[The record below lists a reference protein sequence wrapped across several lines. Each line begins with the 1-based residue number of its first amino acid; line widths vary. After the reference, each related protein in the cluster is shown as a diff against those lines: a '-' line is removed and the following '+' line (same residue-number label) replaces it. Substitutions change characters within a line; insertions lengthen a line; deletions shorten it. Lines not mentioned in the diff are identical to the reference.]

1 MHTPKPKTTQGEDL
15 QELLLEEGDEFI
27 DAAFMT
33 LLKRRPDANGG
44 RTYLRA
50 LRSGTS
56 KLQILYELS
65 MSDDCRR
72 VGGEIA
78 GLGDACARAGI
89 GEANEQSMVAPPA
102 EVAQVTRAEQ
112 LLVIVDTDKFI
123 ELAYWVLLKRPPDA
137 EGIANCRGR
146 LQGGAGKA
154 QVLYELFTSPECREM
169 GVELP
174 GLRDA
179 FTREGL
185 HVVESQVSAPPE
197 ELPMA
202 ATTLAELLGYQA
214 GRFVDCAYL
223 TLLKRAP
230 DSQGFQDQ
238 LQQLLNGTAKIQ
250 ILSEMSASKE
260 AIAAGVNLPGLS
272 AALTRY
278 KFSQTPIVGRLVK
291 VFMSVE
297 GNSPAE
303 RRGRAA
309 EQRLLTLAA
318 EVGERLAQLEK
329 SSGRASVME
338 QKSLA
343 TGEST
348 DARIA
353 SLERSVTSLRQ
364 LIEQSARKFSVS
376 EALSSDAAAA
386 QSSSRLARDLR
397 AEEIARD
404 LRRMQ

>member
-1 MHTPKPKTTQGEDL
+1 M
-15 QELLLEEGDEFI
+15 
-27 DAAFMT
+27 
-33 LLKRRPDANGG
+33 
-44 RTYLRA
+44 
-50 LRSGTS
+50 
-56 KLQILYELS
+56 
-65 MSDDCRR
+65 
-72 VGGEIA
+72 
-78 GLGDACARAGI
+78 
-89 GEANEQSMVAPPA
+89 
-102 EVAQVTRAEQ
+102 
-112 LLVIVDTDKFI
+112 
-123 ELAYWVLLKRPPDA
+123 
-137 EGIANCRGR
+137 
-146 LQGGAGKA
+146 
-154 QVLYELFTSPECREM
+154 
-169 GVELP
+169 
-174 GLRDA
+174 
-179 FTREGL
+179 
-185 HVVESQVSAPPE
+185 
-197 ELPMA
+197 
-202 ATTLAELLGYQA
+202 AELLGYQG

-230 DSQGFQDQ
+230 DGEGFQHR
-238 LQQLLNGTAKIQ
+238 LEQLLDGTAKIQ

-291 VFMSVE
+291 ILANVE
-297 GNSPAE
+297 DNSAAE
-303 RRGRAA
+303 HRGQAA

-329 SSGRASVME
+329 SSGRVSVME

-343 TGEST
+343 AHQEL

-386 QSSSRLARDLR
+386 QSSSRLARDWR

-404 LRRMQ
+404 LRRV